1 MLKQFILTH
10 KEINPDFPLENS
22 ERHEDFTVVS
32 EVNAKIVAYKEDLS
46 SSNARVVDG
55 RLTGPRRDSKL
66 LKTVIVPGVN
76 NYELGEIPVWKY
88 IFSVLEPNEWAT
100 LNHYRRKAECPVA
113 GVFGIARAIW
123 LSSSVLDHTAYCHTS
138 TMCKLLQKHLPTR
151 DLEILK
157 KREFIPYNIF
167 CADKKTIGEWI
178 AWQDYFIRKM
188 VREDTGPDIVDFI
201 KSDPDAL
208 KPRPGKNNSLD
219 YQKRFYAFMSERLS
233 TVFWLKRLSQFC
245 QQRTKKYW
253 DMKNRGEDFPLQE
266 NYSDG
271 CIVDLNIRLLED
283 GQSI

>member
-266 NYSDG
+266 NYSDD
-271 CIVDLNIRLLED
+271 CVVDLHIRLLED